1 MHTMSFTCFGIGID
15 TARFGHHVSF
25 LDQEK
30 RTAAKP
36 FHFKEDAQGYEKLR
50 KAIESLREKS
60 KDVVLYVRLDV
71 AGRYADNLLHWL
83 HGLDIP
89 NLTISVGKPAAN
101 KAYREAHFDKRKADQ
116 VESLAC
122 ARFAIVERPNATPR
136 VPRSFEALRG
146 AMAALESIATNKTR
160 MVNQLHALLVV
171 AFPELAVYVSD
182 IASSYSLA
190 LLAKYPT
197 AKRLANAKLDSIVS
211 IPHMKE
217 ELAKT
222 LHVAAKASTASS
234 DCNVHQEL
242 VREKVKEIL
251 AVEAQQ
257 KRALEIAK
265 SAWDSLPEGPHR
277 RIATIKGIGIQTACA
292 LVAKIVSIDRFRSP
306 KALIGYFGCF
316 PEQTA
321 DSGTTPQGKA
331 KCEINYHMSTKGNDL
346 VRRLLYTASQV
357 AVQHNPA
364 IRALFARQMQLGK
377 AYNVAIGHC
386 MAKLLRQVYAVW
398 VKDEDYDPDFESKQ
412 STEENKKVV
421 GPNGKAVEPQREEV
435 TTTTPNVIGQAS
447 SGKRPPLNFG
457 MFKSQLDIK
466 DVLQTHRWKEVTQR
480 GSQMRGPCPIHD
492 SQLDERSFAVNV
504 SKHTYC
510 CHKCGSKGNALDLL
524 VALTKE
530 PVHDAAWRWIETKGL
545 QAPTL

>member
-1 MHTMSFTCFGIGID
+1 MSTTCFGIGID

-36 FHFKEDAQGYEKLR
+36 FHFKEDAQGYQQLR
-50 KAIESLREKS
+50 KAIDSLRNKS
-60 KDVVLYVRLDV
+60 QDVVLYVRLDV
-71 AGRYADNLLHWL
+71 AGKYADNLLHWL

-122 ARFAIVERPNATPR
+122 ARFAIVERPKATPI
-136 VPRSFEALRG
+136 VPRSFEALRS
-146 AMAALESIATNKTR
+146 AVAALESIATNKTR

-171 AFPELAVYVSD
+171 VFPELAVYVSD
-182 IASSYSLA
+182 IAIGYSLA

-197 AKRLANAKLDSIVS
+197 ARRLANAKLDSIIA

-222 LHVAAKASTASS
+222 LYAAAKASTASS
-234 DCNVHQEL
+234 ECKVHEEL
-242 VREKVKEIL
+242 VREKVKEIQ
-251 AVEAQQ
+251 AVEAQH
-257 KRALEIAK
+257 KKALEIAK
-265 SAWDSLPEGPHR
+265 NAWDSLPDGPYR

-292 LVAKIVSIDRFRSP
+292 LVAKIVSIDRFESP
-306 KALIGYFGCF
+306 KSLIGYFGCF

-321 DSGTTPQGKA
+321 DSGTTSQGKA
-331 KCEINYHMSTKGNDL
+331 KCEINYRMSAKGNDL

-377 AYNVAIGHC
+377 VYNQAIGHC

-398 VKDEDYDPDFESKQ
+398 VKNEDYDPDFEAKP
-412 STEENKKVV
+412 STEEKEKVV
-421 GPNGKAVEPQREEV
+421 GPNSKAVEPQREEV
-435 TTTTPNVIGQAS
+435 TTTQTILAQKPPTTT
-447 SGKRPPLNFG
+447 RPPLNFSKL
-457 MFKSQLDIK
+457 KSQLDIREI
-466 DVLQTHRWKEVTQR
+466 LHAHQWRESTHR
-480 GSQMRGPCPIHD
+480 GSQLRGPCPIHQSEPKD
-492 SQLDERSFAVNV
+492 KSFAINV

-510 CHKCGSKGNALDLL
+510 CHRCGSQGNALDLL
-524 VALTKE
+524 VVLTKSPLHE
-530 PVHDAAWRWIETKGL
+530 AAWQWIDMRGL
-545 QAPTL
+545 EAPTL

>member
-1 MHTMSFTCFGIGID
+1 MSFTCFGIGID

-36 FHFKEDAQGYEKLR
+36 FHFKEDAQGYQKLR
-50 KAIESLREKS
+50 KAIESLREKFQ
-60 KDVVLYVRLDV
+60 DAVLYVRLDV
-71 AGRYADNLLHWL
+71 AGKYAENLLHWL

-89 NLTISVGKPAAN
+89 NLTISVGKPDAN
-101 KAYREAHFDKRKADQ
+101 KSYRETHYGKRKADQ

-122 ARFAIVERPNATPR
+122 ARYAVVEKPGATPK
-136 VPRSFEALRG
+136 VPRAFEALRG
-146 AMAALESIATNKTR
+146 AVSALESIATNKTR
-160 MVNQLHALLVV
+160 MINQLHALLVI

-182 IASSYSLA
+182 IAIGYCLA

-197 AKRLANAKLDSIVS
+197 ARRLANAKLDSIVS

-217 ELAKT
+217 DLAKT
-222 LHVAAKASTASS
+222 LHIAAKASTASS
-234 DCNVHQEL
+234 ECKVLEEL

-251 AVEAQQ
+251 AAESQQ

-265 SAWDSLPEGPHR
+265 NAWDSLPDGPHR

-292 LVAKIVSIDRFRSP
+292 LVAKIVTIDRFQSP
-306 KALIGYFGCF
+306 KSLIGYFGCF
-316 PEQTA
+316 PEQTD

-331 KCEINYHMSTKGNDL
+331 KSEINYHMSTTGNDL

-398 VKDEDYDPDFESKQ
+398 VKDEDYDSNFESKK
-412 STEENKKVV
+412 STEEKEKVV
-421 GPNGKAVEPQREEV
+421 GPNIKAVEPQREEV
-435 TTTTPNVIGQAS
+435 TTTVPNVIQQAS
-447 SGKRPPLNFG
+447 PAKRPPLNFA

-466 DVLQTHRWKEVTQR
+466 DVLQSNGWKQLTHRGNQL
-480 GSQMRGPCPIHD
+480 RGPCPIHD
-492 SQLDERSFAVNV
+492 SKKGDRCFAVNV

-510 CHKCGSKGNALDLL
+510 CHSCGSKGNALDLL
-524 VALTKE
+524 VAITKE
-530 PVHDAAWRWIETKGL
+530 PLHEAAWSWIDTKGL
-545 QAPTL
+545 EPPTL

>member
-1 MHTMSFTCFGIGID
+1 MSFTCFGIGID

-36 FHFKEDAQGYEKLR
+36 FHFKEDAQGYQKLR
-50 KAIESLREKS
+50 KAIDSLREKS
-60 KDVVLYVRLDV
+60 QDTVLFVRLDV

-83 HGLDIP
+83 YGLDIP

-101 KAYREAHFDKRKADQ
+101 KAYREAHFDKRKADH

-122 ARFAIVERPNATPR
+122 ARFAVVERPEATPK
-136 VPRSFEALRG
+136 VPRAFEALRG
-146 AMAALESIATNKTR
+146 ATAALESIATNKTR

-182 IASSYSLA
+182 VAASYCLE

-197 AKRLANAKLDSIVS
+197 AKRLANAKFDSIGS

-222 LHVAAKASTASS
+222 LHNAAKTSTASS
-234 DCNVHQEL
+234 ECKVHEEL

-265 SAWDSLPEGPHR
+265 NAWDSLPDGPHR

-292 LVAKIVSIDRFRSP
+292 LVAKIISIDRFRSP

-331 KCEINYHMSTKGNDL
+331 KCEINYHMSTRGNDL

-377 AYNVAIGHC
+377 VYNVAIGHC

-398 VKDEDYDPDFESKQ
+398 VKDEDYDPDFESKK
-412 STEENKKVV
+412 STEEKEKVV
-421 GPNGKAVEPQREEV
+421 GPNSKAVEPQREEV
-435 TTTTPNVIGQAS
+435 TTTDPNVIGQAS
-447 SGKRPPLNFG
+447 SGKRPPLNFA

-466 DVLQTHRWKEVTQR
+466 DVLQTYRWKERTQR
-480 GSQMRGPCPIHD
+480 GSQLRGPCPIHD
-492 SQLDERSFAVNV
+492 SKEDYRSFAVNV

-510 CHKCGSKGNALDLL
+510 CHSCGSKGNAVDLL
-524 VALTKE
+524 VALSKE
-530 PVHDAAWRWIETKGL
+530 SLHDAAWQWIETKGL